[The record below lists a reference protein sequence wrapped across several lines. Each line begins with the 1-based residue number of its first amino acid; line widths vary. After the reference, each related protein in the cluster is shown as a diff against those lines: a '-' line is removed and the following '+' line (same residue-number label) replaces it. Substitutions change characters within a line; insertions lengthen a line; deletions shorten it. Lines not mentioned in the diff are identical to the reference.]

1 MLEFEQN
8 FFLGETREGF
18 YIEPMMKSAWAGQLE
33 VLDSIA
39 RICNR
44 HNIRWFADWGTLLG
58 AVRHQG
64 FVPWDDD
71 IDICMLRKD
80 YEKFLEVAPGELP
93 DEYHVLSLYTED
105 EWVQLFARVINAQ
118 CVSYDADRLEKFHGC
133 PYVVGID
140 ILPLDALPGSQ
151 TDEQNQVLLINTLVD
166 SAKHCQD
173 NPDEIIPLLPDLERL
188 SGAEIDREK
197 SIGNQLLRAAD
208 RVCRKYNKKK
218 PEMITLMP
226 THARRTRRILKT
238 PRYYHLKYEW
248 YRTTE
253 YLDFENVML
262 PCPGN
267 YEEVLTAMYGDWR
280 IPAKGTATHDYPFY
294 NKQKDVLK
302 EELTARIMRGE
313 LL

>member
-8 FFLGETREGF
+8 FFLGETRDGF
-18 YIEPMMKSAWAGQLE
+18 YIEPMMKCVWAAQLE
-33 VLDSIA
+33 VLDVIA
-39 RICNR
+39 RVCNK

-71 IDICMLRKD
+71 MDICMFRKD
-80 YEKFLEVAPGELP
+80 YERFLEIASSELP
-93 DEYHVLSLYTED
+93 DEFTVLSPYTND
-105 EWVQLFARVINAQ
+105 EWPNSFMRVINAQ
-118 CVSYDADRLEKFHGC
+118 SISYESERLRQYHGC

-140 ILPLDALPGSQ
+140 IFPLDGLPKSE
-151 TDEQNQVLLINTLVD
+151 TDREAQRTLVLTLIS
-166 SAKHCQD
+166 SAKIYEEEKE
-173 NPDEIIPLLPDLERL
+173 EIISLLPDLEQL
-188 SGAEIDREK
+188 SGFQIDRQK
-197 SIGNQLLRAAD
+197 SIPNQLLRAANH
-208 RVCRKYNKKK
+208 VCRRYNKKK
-218 PEMITLMP
+218 MDTISMLAEEKSFY
-226 THARRTRRILKT
+226 LKS
-238 PRYYHLKYEW
+238 EW

-267 YEEVLTAMYGDWR
+267 YEAVLTALYGEWR
-280 IPAKGTATHDYPFY
+280 TPVRNMASHDYPFY
-294 NKQKDVLK
+294 NKQTSVLR

>member
-1 MLEFEQN
+1 MLEFEQD

-33 VLDSIA
+33 VLDTIA
-39 RICNR
+39 RICNK

-64 FVPWDDD
+64 FIPWDDD
-71 IDICMLRKD
+71 MDICMLRKD
-80 YEKFLEVAPGELP
+80 YEKFLKVAPEELP
-93 DEYHVLSLYTED
+93 DEHHVLSLYTED

-118 CVSYDADRLEKFHGC
+118 RISYDAERLEKFHGC

-140 ILPLDALPGSQ
+140 IFPLDAVPQSR
-151 TDEQNQVLLINTLVD
+151 TDQQNQTLLISTLVE
-166 SAKHCQD
+166 SAKHCGD
-173 NPDEIIPLLPDLERL
+173 NPDEIIPLLPDLESL
-188 SGAEIDREK
+188 SGVQIDREK
-197 SIGNQLLRAAD
+197 SLGNQLLRAAD
-208 RVCRKYNKKK
+208 SVCRRYNKKK
-218 PEMITLMP
+218 PDTITLMSVN
-226 THARRTRRILKT
+226 AQRS
-238 PRYYHLKYEW
+238 PRHYHLKYEW

-267 YEEVLTAMYGDWR
+267 YEEVLTAMYGNWR
-280 IPAKGTATHDYPFY
+280 TPRRGTAAHDYPFY
-294 NKQKDVLK
+294 NQQKDVLK